1 MTQIF
6 KVPQLGENIS
16 EATIVKLYVKVG
28 DTVKKDQILMEVE
41 AGKANLEIQAD
52 FDGKITKLLAN
63 EGDKILPLGDIVEYE
78 VTVETPQ
85 DPIIKEELQA
95 QQTTLTPSE
104 PIKEEKKN
112 NISEEIEV
120 LLPNLGENI
129 AEATVVKVNIK
140 VGNEIKKNEIVL
152 EVETGKASLEITSE
166 YDGSIKAVFV
176 KEGDKIKIGDKIYT
190 ILARAEI
197 SLPSD
202 KPKEVSPEI
211 KKEVQVDT
219 KIEPK
224 QEKIANT
231 DEFKVDT
238 YNVSKNIFVLASPSV
253 RKFAREIGV
262 TISDVKPFDGKRV
275 TIEDVK
281 QHAKNIL
288 QNLGKAEVNQA
299 KIPQSGYFEPLPDFT
314 KWGDIKAEELSNIR
328 RVTAQHLHFSWSQ
341 IPHVTQFDK
350 ADITDLEEFRLK
362 LVKKYPDSKITITS
376 IIAKV
381 LSLALKKFP
390 QFNSSL
396 DLQNNKLIYKNYY
409 HIGIAVDTDK
419 GLVVPVVRDVDKKSL
434 FDISKDINLLA
445 IKARDKKLSLD
456 EMQGGTFTIS
466 NLGGIGGTYFTPIVN
481 YPEVAILGISRS
493 SYEPKYNGTAFEPR
507 LMLPLSLS
515 YDHRV
520 IDGADGIRFLRYI
533 IDILENPYNMLIQL

>member
-1 MTQIF
+1 
-6 KVPQLGENIS
+6 
-16 EATIVKLYVKVG
+16 
-28 DTVKKDQILMEVE
+28 
-41 AGKANLEIQAD
+41 
-52 FDGKITKLLAN
+52 
-63 EGDKILPLGDIVEYE
+63 
-78 VTVETPQ
+78 
-85 DPIIKEELQA
+85 
-95 QQTTLTPSE
+95 
-104 PIKEEKKN
+104 
-112 NISEEIEV
+112 
-120 LLPNLGENI
+120 
-129 AEATVVKVNIK
+129 
-140 VGNEIKKNEIVL
+140 
-152 EVETGKASLEITSE
+152 
-166 YDGSIKAVFV
+166 
-176 KEGDKIKIGDKIYT
+176 
-190 ILARAEI
+190 
-197 SLPSD
+197 
-202 KPKEVSPEI
+202 
-211 KKEVQVDT
+211 
-219 KIEPK
+219 
-224 QEKIANT
+224 
-231 DEFKVDT
+231 
-238 YNVSKNIFVLASPSV
+238 
-253 RKFAREIGV
+253 
-262 TISDVKPFDGKRV
+262 
-275 TIEDVK
+275 
-281 QHAKNIL
+281 L

-314 KWGDIKAEELSNIR
+314 KWGDIKTEELSNIR

-362 LVKKYPDSKITITS
+362 LVKKYPVSKITITS

-445 IKARDKKLSLD
+445 VKARDKKLSLE

>member
-52 FDGKITKLLAN
+52 FDGMITKLLAN

-85 DPIIKEELQA
+85 DPIIKEELPA

-140 VGNEIKKNEIVL
+140 VGDEIKKNEIVL

-190 ILARAEI
+190 ILARTEI

-262 TISDVKPFDGKRV
+262 TISDVKPSDGKRV

-288 QNLGKAEVNQA
+288 QNLGKTEVNQA

-445 IKARDKKLSLD
+445 VKARDKKLSLE